1 MSHDIDSPTIEFPC
15 DYPIKV
21 VGETGE
27 HFRNHVVSVFE
38 CHAPGFDETCI
49 GIRDSRGGN
58 YQSLTITIVAT
69 GEPQLQALFEDLK
82 ASPLVKMVL

>member
-1 MSHDIDSPTIEFPC
+1 MNEQEPPVIEFPC

-21 VGETGE
+21 MGEAGE
-27 HFRNHVVSVFE
+27 LFRSHVISVFE
-38 CHAPGFDETCI
+38 CHAPGFDETRI
-49 GIRDSRGGN
+49 NIRDSSGGN
-58 YQSLTITIVAT
+58 FQSLTITITAT